1 MTRQYRDEPTSGA
14 IRQVAITPS
23 DTTVYDPPLKAIWV
37 GVGGNLAMIASDD
50 TAAVTLVGVN
60 GGQIIP
66 VMAKQV
72 MATNTTATSIVGW
85 R

>member
-1 MTRQYRDEPTSGA
+1 MTAFKTATSPA
-14 IRQVAITPS
+14 VSQVAITKS
-23 DTTVYDPPLKAIWV
+23 DTTVYDPPLKALWV
-37 GVGGNLAMIASDD
+37 GGGGNLSLIASDD

-72 MATNTTATSIVGW
+72 MAATTATSIVGW

>member
-23 DTTVYDPPLKAIWV
+23 DTTVYDPPLKALWV
-37 GVGGNLAMIASDD
+37 GGGGNLSLIASDD

-72 MATNTTATSIVGW
+72 MAATTATSIVGW

>member
-14 IRQVAITPS
+14 IRQIAITPS
-23 DTTVYDPPLKAIWV
+23 DTTVYDPPLKALWV
-37 GVGGNLAMIASDD
+37 GGAGNLSVIASDD
-50 TAAVTLVGVN
+50 TAAVTISGIN

-72 MATNTTATSIVGW
+72 LAATTATSIVGW

>member
-1 MTRQYRDEPTSGA
+1 MSAFKTATSPA
-14 IRQVAITPS
+14 VSQVAITKS
-23 DTTVYDPPLKAIWV
+23 DTTVYDPPLKALWV
-37 GVGGNLAMIASDD
+37 GGAGDVAVIAVDD
-50 TAAVTLVGVN
+50 TAAVTIPGVN

>member
-1 MTRQYRDEPTSGA
+1 
-14 IRQVAITPS
+14 
-23 DTTVYDPPLKAIWV
+23 
-37 GVGGNLAMIASDD
+37 MIASDD
-50 TAAVTLVGVN
+50 TAAVMLVGVN